1 MAHSLAESAGFPG
14 VTGPS
19 PDPAQ
24 TNMTVQSKAADEAN
38 PDSGPLEV
46 ARRVLRAEAEGV
58 VALANSLGVE
68 FAHAVDTLF
77 EVRGRVVVS
86 GMGKS
91 GHIARK
97 IAATLASTG
106 TPAMFVH
113 PAEASH
119 GDLGMITDG
128 DAVIMVSNSGETAEA
143 ADLVTYCRR
152 FSIPLLAVTSK
163 PKSTLARNANVVL
176 ALPAMP
182 EACPLGIVPTTSTTM
197 TLALGDA
204 LAMALLDR
212 HGFSSERFQ
221 ELHPGGR
228 LGNKLLK
235 VSDVFHTG
243 DALPLVQPDAPMS
256 EALLEMSQKS
266 FGCVGILGDGGPL
279 AGIITDGDLRRHMN
293 AGLLDRTAS
302 DVMTANPRTIG
313 PGALASE
320 ALGHMNAAHITSLFV
335 AEGGRVVGILH
346 VHDCLRHGVDME
358 GRVGE

>member
-1 MAHSLAESAGFPG
+1 M
-14 VTGPS
+14 T
-19 PDPAQ
+19 AQ
-24 TNMTVQSKAADEAN
+24 APAADNAQ
-38 PDSGPLEV
+38 PDSGPLEA
-46 ARRVLRAEAEGV
+46 ARRVLRMEAEGV
-58 VALANSLGVE
+58 EALARSLGAE
-68 FAHAVDTLF
+68 FARAVDVLF
-77 EVRGRVVVS
+77 EAEGRVVVS

-97 IAATLASTG
+97 IAATFSSTG
-106 TPAMFVH
+106 TPALFVH

-119 GDLGMITDG
+119 GDLGMITEG
-128 DAVIMVSNSGETAEA
+128 DAVIVLSNSGETAEA

-163 PKSTLARNANVVL
+163 PSSTLAENADVVL
-176 ALPAMP
+176 ALPPMP
-182 EACPLGIVPTTSTTM
+182 EACPLGLAPTTSTTM

-204 LAMALLDR
+204 LAVALLDR

-228 LGNKLLK
+228 LGRKLVK
-235 VSDVFHTG
+235 VSDVCHAG

-256 EALLEMSQKS
+256 EALLEMSKKS
-266 FGCVGILGDGGPL
+266 FGCVGIVGDGGRL

-302 DVMTANPRTIG
+302 DVMTANPKTIV
-313 PGALASE
+313 PDALVSE
-320 ALGHMNAAHITSLFV
+320 ALGRMNAAQITSLFV

-358 GRVGE
+358 GRGSE